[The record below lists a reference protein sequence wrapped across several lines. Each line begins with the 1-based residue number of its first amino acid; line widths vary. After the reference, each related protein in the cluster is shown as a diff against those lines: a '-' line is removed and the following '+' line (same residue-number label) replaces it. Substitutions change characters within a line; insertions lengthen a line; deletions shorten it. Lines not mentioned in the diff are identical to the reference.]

1 MVLLF
6 RFIGALIKGAF
17 QARIGPFEETLVHM
31 RVWPNDLDLN
41 LHASSGRY
49 VSFMDAARVAM
60 LVRFGAFRK
69 VIARGWRPV
78 VGGTLITFRRSLY
91 LFERMTIRSRMVCWD
106 EKWFYMEHTI
116 EKADGQLAAKA
127 RVRVT
132 FKDYG
137 FFVPLDSAGSKAKVE
152 GTVKVAVLAPEKAKH
167 YESEGAVVPRGKDGK
182 PREVQLVASGV
193 ELRK

>member
-17 QARIGPFEETLVHM
+17 QARIGAFDETLVHM

-41 LHASSGRY
+41 LHASAGRY

-91 LFERMTIRSRMVCWD
+91 LFERMTIRSRIVCWD
-106 EKWFYMEHTI
+106 EKWFYMEHAI
-116 EKADGQLAAKA
+116 EKGDGQLAAKA
-127 RVRVT
+127 RVRFT
-132 FKDYG
+132 FK
-137 FFVPLDSAGSKAKVE
+137 ARE
-152 GTVKVAVLAPEKAKH
+152 GTVP
-167 YESEGAVVPRGKDGK
+167 
-182 PREVQLVASGV
+182 PRELARLAGHDMESPPIPEWVRDWAAADPL
-193 ELRK
+193 